1 MGSSRVTRIW
11 PVQVQSVG
19 AMRDQAARVAAFCPV
34 CRTKFRI
41 DLDAIIYAKGRSY
54 SLIDQ
59 RGPCRRYDCEGR
71 AFFMYSPGER
81 VPWRPLATDAGD
93 DARLTGIGPK
103 PDDEPPP
110 SAPPPRCPAGVSPQ
124 AWAAAGSRERTR
136 LVRRARG

>member
-1 MGSSRVTRIW
+1 
-11 PVQVQSVG
+11 
-19 AMRDQAARVAAFCPV
+19 MRDQGAHVAAFCST
-34 CRTKFRI
+34 CRTMFKI
-41 DLDAIIYAKGRSY
+41 DLDAIIHAKGRAY

-81 VPWRPLATDAGD
+81 MAWRPLATDAGD
-93 DARLTGIGPK
+93 DARLAGIATT

-124 AWAAAGSRERTR
+124 AWAVADTNERAR
-136 LVRRARG
+136 LVRQARG

>member
-1 MGSSRVTRIW
+1 M
-11 PVQVQSVG
+11 
-19 AMRDQAARVAAFCPV
+19 F
-34 CRTKFRI
+34 KI

-93 DARLTGIGPK
+93 DARFAGINTT

-124 AWAAAGSRERTR
+124 AWAVADSRERAR
-136 LVRRARG
+136 LVRQARG